1 MRHTAK
7 SNLLNKVEIERYSLA
22 PLMGNLDRGATVSD
36 FMAILQSI
44 DYSNF
49 ERLSNV
55 IDEISTKLLSSFLGC
70 EVLVMNV

>member
-7 SNLLNKVEIERYSLA
+7 SNLLNEVEIERYSLP

-55 IDEISTKLLSSFLGC
+55 TDEISTKLLSSFLRY
-70 EVLVMNV
+70 EVLVLKV